1 MIHTEPIPGADSRIR
16 DKAIRLFN
24 YLKELTEL
32 RFDVQRNCDNYED
45 VIWWAEIPREKE
57 CYCVAWDLHKES
69 AFDAWIRVERPR
81 RKRPPLPSAQL
92 REWLAERDI
101 NDSSLDVIRSH
112 STDVLKQIGIVWESV
127 GHLDLFGDQRRDP
140 DWRHE
145 GEDGEDDVDG
155 WTYNVVWWVNRAG
168 LFDVAIVDGSV
179 YIMSDSGQTVESLR

>member
-1 MIHTEPIPGADSRIR
+1 MIIKIVPDQSGETALIEASGRV
-16 DKAIRLFN
+16 F
-24 YLKELTEL
+24 
-32 RFDVQRNCDNYED
+32 
-45 VIWWAEIPREKE
+45 
-57 CYCVAWDLHKES
+57 HKTI
-69 AFDAWIRVERPR
+69 A
-81 RKRPPLPSAQL
+81 
-92 REWLAERDI
+92 I